1 MENTFSKIYK
11 GKKNILNQIK
21 KKIQMSE
28 NKQEVKSNPAEI
40 NLKVKDQVKIY
51 L

>member
-1 MENTFSKIYK
+1 MR
-11 GKKNILNQIK
+11 
-21 KKIQMSE
+21 E

-51 L
+51 LYNLRMELVYVLN

>member
-1 MENTFSKIYK
+1 
-11 GKKNILNQIK
+11 
-21 KKIQMSE
+21 MSE

-51 L
+51 LYNLRMELVYVLN